1 MKRIGIVLLL
11 LASCSVRLE
20 AGDWPTWRYDAG
32 RGAVA
37 PDDLPAELQLAWSR
51 QLPEPRP
58 AWPAS
63 QPWLRFD
70 LSYSPVAVGGL
81 LYVPSMVTDSVTAY
95 DTETGAERWRFYT
108 DGPVR
113 LAPVVHKGRVYF
125 GSDDGHL
132 YCLDAADGR
141 LVWKFRGGPTDRNV
155 LGNERLISTWPVRG
169 GPVLLEGR
177 VYFSAGIWPFM
188 GIFVHAVDARS
199 GEAVW
204 TNSGYATT
212 YTVQPHNSP
221 AFASLVPRGHLAAT
235 DRGLVAPGGRTE
247 PGRFDLETGKL
258 LGFTFGG
265 KSSGSHHVTARRDWY
280 FVTGAMCSIVDGQTL
295 LSTPAAIHDDNAIYS
310 LEANQIAARALEI
323 DEQKVDATDRK
334 GKKIQ
339 VTKRRLNELWAAS
352 LPEAPGRLFLKAGS
366 RFYAGDD
373 GQVAAIEVDAENQNA
388 EIVWKGT
395 IDGTPW
401 TMLAADEKLF
411 VVTTDGRI
419 YCFGA
424 GKPASTAPVPAA
436 AKTADPPGS
445 AAPGGYYL
453 MFGLDAKL
461 AAAWLAE
468 EAAPHVIV
476 IEPDQA
482 KVDAFRRRSDDAG
495 LYGVGVA
502 AHVGDPATFPLPPY
516 IASCI
521 HVDDSFAAKAG
532 QDTGIVEAVFEALRP
547 FGGTASLPL
556 DADRLGSLVQRA
568 RLKGAQVSSLGPSRA
583 TLVREGALPGAAD
596 WTHQYADPANSIVSK
611 DQRVKA
617 PLGLLW
623 FGGPPND
630 EVLPRHGHG
639 PSPQVAGGRLF
650 IEGRN
655 MLRALDAYTGRLLW
669 QKNLPDL
676 GEFHDITA
684 HQPGAGEIGGNYV
697 SLEDRVYVVYG
708 DAILDLDAATGN
720 VKRQFKVKAP
730 PNHPEPSWGFLAA
743 HQDLLIATSTPVAP
757 AKSGDVKKP
766 DLPAGL
772 VSLIKPQAPWQY
784 LAGRDPQGDWTAPD
798 YKAANWKTGPAGFG
812 YGDGDDRTVL
822 DMRNRYA
829 RVYLRKRFDAKP
841 AADAAKLTLSINYDD
856 AFIAYLNGKEVV
868 RAGVGSGSGPE
879 AAGIKGHEAEGFELF
894 DVNDFQKLLRPGENV
909 IAIEGHNG
917 GLTSSDFSLDPALL
931 VSEPA
936 GGSDAKAAEAEPK
949 PPALADVLAP
959 ARYASASRRLVV
971 FDRHTGRELWQREA
985 TFGFRH
991 NNIAV
996 GAEKLFLIDGLS
1008 AAKQAELKRRG
1019 VDLSDYQPRL
1029 AALDLR
1035 TGGETWSTSENV
1047 FGTFLNYSE
1056 EHDVLLQAGS
1066 AYRDRARDEADTGM
1080 VAYRGRDG
1088 SVLWKNLTL
1097 KHAGPSMLH
1106 HDTIITQG
1114 PAYSLLT
1121 GRPKIRKHPL
1131 SGEPLEWQ
1139 FTRNYGCNTAIASEH
1154 LITFRS
1160 AAAGYYDLA
1169 GDGGTGNFGGFK
1181 SGCTSNLI
1189 VAGGLLNAP
1198 EYTRTCE
1205 CRYQNQTSLALH
1217 HDPHVETW
1225 TFNAFDWDGKPV
1237 RRVGINFGAPG
1248 DRRTEDGMLWMDYP
1262 SQGGPSPDLPV
1273 EMEIESA
1280 EYFRHHSSLLRASS
1294 GGQGLPWVAA
1304 SGLKGAGRLTVTLT
1318 KKDSPPPRK
1327 YTVRLHFAETE
1338 RAEPGRRVFRVA
1350 LQEKPVLAK
1359 LDVAAEAGPMAAL
1372 VKEFTG
1378 VEVADKLEIALVP
1391 LPAAELAPPILCG
1404 LEIVAEGW

>member
-1 MKRIGIVLLL
+1 MKRIGIVFCVLLV
-11 LASCSVRLE
+11 CSVKLQ
-20 AGDWPTWRYDAG
+20 AGDWPQWRYDAG
-32 RGAVA
+32 RGAA
-37 PDDLPAELQLAWSR
+37 TPDDLPVELFLSWVR

-70 LSYSPVAVGGL
+70 LSYSPVAAEGL

-95 DTETGAERWRFYT
+95 DTDTGAERWRFYA

-113 LAPVVHKGRVYF
+113 LAPIVHAGRVYF
-125 GSDDGHL
+125 GSDDGFL
-132 YCLDAADGR
+132 YCLDAAEGR
-141 LVWKFRGGPTDRNV
+141 LVWKFRGGPSDRKV

-169 GPVLLEGR
+169 GPVLLQGKI
-177 VYFSAGIWPFM
+177 YFSAGIWPFM
-188 GIFVHAVDARS
+188 GIFIHAVDAQS
-199 GEAVW
+199 GEPLW
-204 TNSGYATT
+204 TNSGYSTT
-212 YTVQPHNSP
+212 YTVQPHSSP
-221 AFASLVPRGHLAAT
+221 AFASLVPRGHFAAT
-235 DRGLVAPGGRTE
+235 QQGLVAPGGRTE
-247 PGRFDLETGKL
+247 PGRFDLDTGKL

-265 KSSGSHHVTARRDWY
+265 KSSGSHHVTALRDWY
-280 FVTGAMCSIVDGQTL
+280 FVGGSMCNIVDGQTL
-295 LSTPAAIHDDNAIYS
+295 LSTQAAIHDDNTVYS

-323 DEQKVDATDRK
+323 EEQKTDATDRK
-334 GKKIQ
+334 GKKTQ
-339 VTKRRLNELWAAS
+339 VTKRSLNELWKCS
-352 LPEAPGRLFLKAGS
+352 LPEAAGRLFLKAGS
-366 RFYAGDD
+366 RFYTGAE
-373 GQVAAIEVDAENQNA
+373 GQVAAIEVDTEDQKA

-424 GKPASTAPVPAA
+424 TKSTPAA
-436 AKTADPPGS
+436 PIPRAARTAKPFGS
-445 AAPGGYYL
+445 GAAGGYCL
-453 MFGLDAKL
+453 MFGLDAKQT
-461 AAAWLAE
+461 ASWLAE
-468 EAAPHVIV
+468 EPTPHVVV
-476 IEPDQA
+476 IDPDQA

-495 LYGVGVA
+495 LYGGRVA

-516 IASCI
+516 IASRI
-521 HVDDSFAAKAG
+521 HVDDSLAARAG
-532 QDTGIVEAVFEALRP
+532 QDTTIVEAVFGALRP

-556 DADRLGSLVQRA
+556 DADRLEILVERA
-568 RLKGAQVSSLGPSRA
+568 RLEGAEVSSLGSSRA
-583 TLVREGALPGAAD
+583 KLARVGPLPGAAD
-596 WTHQYADPANSIVSK
+596 WTHHYADPANSIVSK

-650 IEGRN
+650 IEGGN

-669 QKNLPDL
+669 QKDLPNL
-676 GEFHDITA
+676 GEFHDHTG

-720 VKRQFKVKAP
+720 VRRQFKVKAP
-730 PNHPEPSWGFLAA
+730 PDHPEPSWGFLAA
-743 HQDLLIATSTPVAP
+743 HQDLLVATSTPVAP
-757 AKSGDVKKP
+757 PASESTKKP
-766 DLPAGL
+766 DFPAGL
-772 VSLIKPQAPWQY
+772 VALIKPNESWHY
-784 LAGRDPQGDWTAPD
+784 LAGADPEGDWTAPD
-798 YKAANWKTGPAGFG
+798 YNAKNWKTGPAGFG
-812 YGDGDDRTVL
+812 YGDGDDQTRL
-822 DMRNRYA
+822 DMRNRYG
-829 RVYLRKRFDAKP
+829 RVYVRKRFDAKP
-841 AADAAKLTLSINYDD
+841 ADAAKLSLFINYDD

-868 RAGVGSGSGPE
+868 RAGVGSGSGPK
-879 AAGIKGHEAEGFELF
+879 AAGIEGHEAEGFELF
-894 DVNDFQKLLRPGENV
+894 AIDDFQELLRPGENV

-931 VSEPA
+931 VAKSA
-936 GGSDAKAAEAEPK
+936 GGSTEAVEEPP
-949 PPALADVLAP
+949 PPALHDVLAP
-959 ARYASASRRLVV
+959 TRYASASRRLVV
-971 FDRHTGRELWQREA
+971 FNRHTGRELWQRQA
-985 TFGFRH
+985 TYAFRH

-1008 AAKQAELKRRG
+1008 RAKQETLKRRG
-1019 VDLSDYQPRL
+1019 VDLGDYKPRL
-1029 AALDLR
+1029 LALDLH
-1035 TGGETWSTSENV
+1035 TGDETWSTSENV

-1088 SVLWKNLTL
+1088 TVLWKNLAL
-1097 KHAGPSMLH
+1097 KHAGPCMLH
-1106 HDTIITQG
+1106 HDAIITQG

-1121 GRPKIRKHPL
+1121 GQPKIRKHPL
-1131 SGEPLEWQ
+1131 SGEPLPWQ
-1139 FTRNYGCNTAIASEH
+1139 FTRNYGCNTAVASEH

-1181 SGCTSNLI
+1181 SSCTANLI

-1217 HDPHVETW
+1217 HDPDVETW
-1225 TFNAFDWDGKPV
+1225 TFNALAWDGKPV

-1248 DRRTEDGMLWMDYP
+1248 DRRTDDGTLWMDYP

-1273 EMEIESA
+1273 DLKIEDV
-1280 EYFRHHSSLLRASS
+1280 EYFRHHSSLVREAP

-1304 SGLKGAGRLTVTLT
+1304 SGLQGAGRVTITLT
-1318 KKDSPPPRK
+1318 KEESPPRRN
-1327 YTVRLHFAETE
+1327 YTVRLHFAEME
-1338 RAEPGRRVFRVA
+1338 GAEPGRRAFRVA
-1350 LQEKPVLAK
+1350 LQGKSVLAK
-1359 LDVAAEAGPMAAL
+1359 LDIAAETGLMTAL

-1378 VEVADKLEIALVP
+1378 VEVTDKLEIDLAP
-1391 LPAAELAPPILCG
+1391 LPAATSAPPILCG